1 MEIDGI
7 DVSFSGQLSINQE
20 LSSCLRM
27 KQFNQERRKARSYAN
42 RKASDP
48 PAHSRGLMF
57 ASAIYEL
64 R

>member
-20 LSSCLRM
+20 LSSCLRI
-27 KQFNQERRKARSYAN
+27 KQFNQECKKARSYAN
-42 RKASDP
+42 RKALDH
-48 PAHSRGLMF
+48 PAHSRSLMF